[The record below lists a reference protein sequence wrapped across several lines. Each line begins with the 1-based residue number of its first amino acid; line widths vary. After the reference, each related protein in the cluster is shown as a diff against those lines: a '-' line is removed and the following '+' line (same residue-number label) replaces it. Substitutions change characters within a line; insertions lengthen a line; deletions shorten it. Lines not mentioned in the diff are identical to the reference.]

1 MQSFKNVDE
10 SREEIVSADRVPDKN
25 GRLVPVQRKAIK
37 KDDEE
42 KETVAEETHRVSVT
56 VTDPHHP
63 ATTMRSVK
71 HEKRIRVSADSQ
83 ENAVKSAIAHYQKR
97 GYKVHDQ
104 NYIGVHKE
112 EVEHL
117 DDDIAE
123 GASGYKPGWMLKADP
138 ELGKKVKAKQDQ
150 HKAMVKAMG
159 NPNAGKSVKE
169 DLDEVDENYVSHAQR
184 KAVWAA
190 RKDGGKGH
198 PDNKKKVKEEVELD
212 ESDKAWAAAQEKEKE
227 KKLTPNDQDK
237 LAKVRALMAKERQ
250 QKESVVDDV
259 KKLPGDAVKT
269 VTGVAKAVHKALLI
283 KSPIQEDSEVQ
294 EAVDKQDMRMMQL
307 ARLGLVDK
315 SDVARLRL
323 AVQQLKSEKPLS
335 VVQRTLLLNV
345 FEDLMSLVTGD
356 DQVFM
361 RIKRDVQKEAT
372 EKNDPPFDG
381 PYKKVS
387 EPHKDRFGNVIKTRN
402 VARHLAKLALQKQ
415 QQKLSNK

>member
-1 MQSFKNVDE
+1 MQSFKDVDE

-71 HEKRIRVSADSQ
+71 HEKRIRVNADSQ
-83 ENAVKSAIAHYQKR
+83 ENAIKSAIAHYQKR

-123 GASGYKPGWMLKADP
+123 GANGYKPGWMLKADP

-169 DLDEVDENYVSHAQR
+169 EVEQIDEISSKLASNYFDKSTSEKRPGASDLGISNNDAR
-184 KAVWAA
+184 KAHNRVVGSNRALD
-190 RKDGGKGH
+190 RMYRRD
-198 PDNKKKVKEEVELD
+198 KVKGYTNEEVELD

-237 LAKVRALMAKERQ
+237 RAKVRALMAKERQ
-250 QKESVVDDV
+250 QKE
-259 KKLPGDAVKT
+259 
-269 VTGVAKAVHKALLI
+269 
-283 KSPIQEDSEVQ
+283 EVEHID
-294 EAVDKQDMRMMQL
+294 EAIDKQDMRMMQL

-402 VARHLAKLALQKQ
+402 VAKHLAKLALQKQ

>member
-1 MQSFKNVDE
+1 MQSFKDVDE

-25 GRLVPVQRKAIK
+25 GRLVPVQRKAMK
-37 KDDEE
+37 KNDAE

-123 GASGYKPGWMLKADP
+123 GANGYKPGWMLKADP

-159 NPNAGKSVKE
+159 NPNAGKS
-169 DLDEVDENYVSHAQR
+169 
-184 KAVWAA
+184 
-190 RKDGGKGH
+190 
-198 PDNKKKVKEEVELD
+198 VKEEVELD

-250 QKESVVDDV
+250 QKEGVIDDV

-269 VTGVAKAVHKALLI
+269 ATGVVKAVHKALLI
-283 KSPIQEDSEVQ
+283 KSPIQEDLEVQ
-294 EAVDKQDMRMMQL
+294 EAVDKQDMRMTQL

-315 SDVARLRL
+315 SDVTRLRL

-372 EKNDPPFDG
+372 DKNDLPFDG

-402 VARHLAKLALQKQ
+402 VAKHLAKLALQKQ